1 MSKNIVFYVDE
12 IETDEKFIRDINY
25 VKAYGLVIPFKT
37 SEERNRVKKEN
48 VMLYEEIKSEWE
60 KVLLG
65 QIEPEVLKSEKPKKE
80 NKEEGAFYN
89 LYLRDNYMLSS
100 WEEKETEDNRFVGGG
115 KSLHIY
121 AQYKNG
127 EMIDVIT
134 GEIINDGEK
143 DDYPEFELN
152 YYKRVRVSKQD
163 VINDIST
170 FLDEGISYYQKNM
183 AWIKNMLYRR
193 GLCYLEKQN
202 EKELEKQNVLKAKK
216 SMEKDFDGYI
226 AKIRKRNK

>member
-1 MSKNIVFYVDE
+1 MYKDIVFYVDE
-12 IETDEKFIRDINY
+12 IKDKGKNVQRINY
-25 VKAYGLVIPFKT
+25 VKVNGLVIPFAT
-37 SEERNRVKKEN
+37 IEEKKKLKNEN
-48 VMLYEEIKSEWE
+48 GELFEELVDEWQ
-60 KVLLG
+60 KVLSG
-65 QIEPEVLKSEKPKKE
+65 KVEPQVIKPEKKE
-80 NKEEGAFYN
+80 NKVEGAFYN

-100 WEEKETEDNRFVGGG
+100 WEEKETEDNRFVSGG
-115 KSLHIY
+115 KSLRIY

-152 YYKRVRVSKQD
+152 YYKIVRVSKQD

-202 EKELEKQNVLKAKK
+202 EKELEKQNALKAKK

>member
-1 MSKNIVFYVDE
+1 MYKDIVFYVDE
-12 IETDEKFIRDINY
+12 IKDKGKNVQRINY
-25 VKAYGLVIPFKT
+25 VRVNGLVIPFST
-37 SEERNRVKKEN
+37 IEEKKKLKNEN
-48 VMLYEEIKSEWE
+48 GELFEELVDEWQ
-60 KVLLG
+60 KVLSG
-65 QIEPEVLKSEKPKKE
+65 KVEPQVIKPEKKE
-80 NKEEGAFYN
+80 NKVEGAFYN

-115 KSLHIY
+115 KSLRIY

-170 FLDEGISYYQKNM
+170 FSDEGISYYQKNM

-193 GLCYLEKQN
+193 GLCYLEEQN
-202 EKELEKQNVLKAKK
+202 KKELEKQNALKAKK